1 MDLESCVILT
11 LPGQNLH
18 LKNLC
23 LRKIRPFR
31 MIPFSVI
38 SEKSCFPILQL
49 NTSERDSNLAS
60 YRPSDLLK
68 PAMEQAAQK
77 SLH

>member
-1 MDLESCVILT
+1 
-11 LPGQNLH
+11 
-18 LKNLC
+18 
-23 LRKIRPFR
+23 

-38 SEKSCFPILQL
+38 SAKSRFPILQL